1 MISISTE
8 EINDVIVIH
17 IKGILTIEHIKE
29 AEEVWLEQ
37 LEKRPKILA
46 FELSEITEVDS
57 VAINHIIKLVRAAAE
72 MDVKLII
79 CDTNEQLEKIFKVI
93 KLDRVITIMPN
104 KKFQDEYIRRI

>member
-1 MISISTE
+1 MISLYTE

-17 IKGILTIEHIKE
+17 VKGILTIEHIKE

-37 LEKRPKILA
+37 LEKGPEILA
-46 FELSEITEVDS
+46 FDFREIVEVDS
-57 VAINHIIKLVRAAAE
+57 VAINHIIKLVKAAAE

-79 CDTNEQLEKIFKVI
+79 CDSNEQLEKIFKVI

-104 KKFQDEYIRRI
+104 QKFHDEYIRRI